1 MAANVRKLDSAPR
14 KVHKG
19 LNLDSLDYSGPPD
32 YEFTLGGREYVLT
45 SAARLDVRTLTD
57 MQRDVM
63 LFLSQA
69 MSAEDYA
76 ALSEQRLEAWQ
87 LKTLAEDYVEVSGL
101 GN

>member
-19 LNLDSLDYSGPPD
+19 LNLDSLEYDGPPD
-32 YEFTLGGREYVLT
+32 YEFTLGGREYVLA
-45 SAARLDVRTLTD
+45 SASRLDVRTLAD

-69 MSAEDYA
+69 LDAEDYA
-76 ALSEQRLEAWQ
+76 ALTDQRLEAWQ
-87 LKTLAEDYVEVSGL
+87 LKALAEDYVEVSGL